1 MRIQFEAVDIGTMRP
16 VRDITPIITTD
27 DAYVQQD
34 LDSDVVVTGQAGFA
48 GARCWLSA
56 PIRVS
61 ISHDG
66 GTEVLATCWPTI
78 KSVELMTREVIR
90 GTIQLDGML
99 AALDSTLLPTTYAI
113 ASGARASQVI
123 ADMCSLAGVQSS
135 IDPLIGDARYGDTI
149 FYDVSTSAMEV
160 AQDAAAKAGVRL
172 TCDRLGYIV
181 TAPRISES
189 SETEFIAGST
199 QSDIISDIT
208 KSMSFLT
215 SPTRVIA
222 SYTSNNKSIFTT
234 VMAPN
239 AELRGRNFDM
249 DLSVSD
255 LPAPDVGMLRVIAE
269 QALSEQ
275 SQETWSFSC
284 LHREADAGDAVII
297 TDHRSHERLVGTI
310 QSIRTSLSGL
320 CEQDITVRGVLA

>member
-1 MRIQFEAVDIGTMRP
+1 MRIKFEAIDIGTMRP

-27 DAYVQQD
+27 EAYVQQD

-66 GTEVLATCWPTI
+66 VTEVLATCWPTI
-78 KSVELMTREVIR
+78 KSVELVTRDVIR

-99 AALDSTLLPTTYAI
+99 AALDSTLLSTTYAI
-113 ASGARASQVI
+113 ASGTRASEVI
-123 ADMCSLAGVQSS
+123 SDMCSIAGIQSS

-149 FYDVSTSAMEV
+149 FYDVATSAMEV
-160 AQDAAAKAGVRL
+160 AQDAAAKAGIRL
-172 TCDRLGYIV
+172 TCDRLGYVI
-181 TAPRISES
+181 TAPKVAEASEA
-189 SETEFIAGST
+189 EFIAGST
-199 QSDIISDIT
+199 QSDIISEID

-215 SPTRVIA
+215 SPTRIIA
-222 SYTSNNKSIFTT
+222 SYTDNDHSIFTT
-234 VMAPN
+234 IMAPD
-239 AELRGRNFDM
+239 AELRGRTYDV

-255 LPAPDVGMLRVIAE
+255 LPAPDVEMLRVIAQE
-269 QALSEQ
+269 ALAEQ
-275 SQETWSFSC
+275 SQETWSFAC
-284 LHREADAGDAVII
+284 LHREADAGDAVIV
-297 TDHRSHERLVGTI
+297 TDYRSHERLTGTI

-320 CEQDITVRGVLA
+320 CEQDVTVRGVLA

>member
-1 MRIQFEAVDIGTMRP
+1 MRIHFEAVDIGTMRP

-27 DAYVQQD
+27 DAYIQQD

-66 GTEVLATCWPTI
+66 VTEVLATCWPTI
-78 KSVELMTREVIR
+78 KSVELVTRDVLR

-99 AALDSTLLPTTYAI
+99 SALDSTLLPTTYAI
-113 ASGARASQVI
+113 ASGAKASQVI
-123 ADMCSLAGVQSS
+123 ADMCSLAGIQSS
-135 IDPLIGDARYGDTI
+135 IDPGVGDARYSDTI
-149 FYDVSTSAMEV
+149 FYDVATSAMEV
-160 AQDAAAKAGVRL
+160 AQDAAERAGVRL
-172 TCDRLGYIV
+172 TCDRLGYV
-181 TAPRISES
+181 TTAPKVSEA
-189 SETEFIAGST
+189 SEAEFVAGST
-199 QSDIISDIT
+199 QSDIISEID

-222 SYTSNNKSIFTT
+222 SYTDNDTSIFTT
-234 VMAPN
+234 IMAPD
-239 AELRGRNFDM
+239 AELRGRNYDV

-255 LPAPDVGMLRVIAE
+255 LPAPDVEMLRVIAQE
-269 QALSEQ
+269 ALAEQ
-275 SQETWSFSC
+275 SQETWGFSC
-284 LHREADAGDAVII
+284 LHREADAGDAVIV
-297 TDHRSHERLVGTI
+297 TDHRSHERLSGVI

-320 CEQDITVRGVLA
+320 CQQDVTVRGVLA

>member
-27 DAYVQQD
+27 DAYIQQD
-34 LDSDVVVTGQAGFA
+34 IDSDVVVTGQAGFA

-66 GTEVLATCWPTI
+66 VTEVLATCWPTI

-149 FYDVSTSAMEV
+149 FYDVATSAMEV

-181 TAPRISES
+181 TAPRISEA

-222 SYTSNNKSIFTT
+222 SYTANNQSIFTT
-234 VMAPN
+234 VMAPD

-255 LPAPDVGMLRVIAE
+255 LPAPDVSMLRVIAE

-297 TDHRSHERLVGTI
+297 TDHRSNERLVGTI

-320 CEQDITVRGVLA
+320 CEQDITVRGALA